1 MVEYIDLQCPFCQQF
16 ETTALPTLISKYV
29 RPGKLKIEARIIAFI
44 GPDSQTGRAAALAAG
59 AQNKLFNF
67 TQLLYDNQGTENTGW
82 LNDGMVKSAAASIT
96 GLDAKRLL
104 DDRNSSTVSDRYKA
118 MDAEAT
124 GDNVKSTPTILVG
137 KSGTKPKLV
146 TLSAPSDEKTV
157 AAAIDAALG

>member
-1 MVEYIDLQCPFCQQF
+1 M
-16 ETTALPTLISKYV
+16 PTIVSKYV
-29 RPGKLKIEARIIAFI
+29 RPGKVQVESRPIAFI
-44 GPDSQTGRAAALAAG
+44 GPDSVSGRLAALAA
-59 AQNKLFNF
+59 AKQNRFFDF
-67 TQLLYDNQGTENTGW
+67 TQLVYANQGTENTGW